1 MHSPNSLY
9 RERHELRNRFPPHP
23 HLDSDRRRFPA
34 AALGRHAMA
43 ADAVSRVP
51 DPRGR
56 IRGGSA
62 GARQRLPDRHRAH
75 GYRPARHERARGR
88 RSDEGAVARD
98 GGRDAHH
105 ARHAGPSSR
114 GRRRR
119 CRRVRPEA
127 RNGRAPRGNH
137 RAPAREPA
145 REDLV
150 MTLSSGT
157 DAPKSDRPA
166 FSRQLFLDGVHEA
179 RRANRS
185 LAILVV
191 DLDRFRRINDAFGR
205 DAGNRV
211 LREAAERIGRCVRG
225 ADLVSRL
232 GGDEF
237 AVLLESVE
245 SPGLADTIADGI
257 RSEINRPFLIEDR
270 EVYLSASVGIALAPR
285 DGGSA
290 EELLQRADIAMSHA
304 KKLRGDNRQAYSSG
318 SETRISAKLDM
329 EARLRRAL
337 ELGGLEVHYQPQ
349 TSLADDAIHSVEA
362 LLRWNDPEL
371 GWVSPAEFIPLA
383 EETGLI
389 HRIGAWVLETAT
401 AQAKAWQDAGL
412 RPIRMCIN
420 VSARQLNDRLVE
432 IASRALA
439 RTGLSPS
446 SVELEITESVKVTK
460 DAGTETALEALRVLG
475 VGIALDDF
483 GTGYATFDYLR
494 RLPVR
499 TLKLE
504 GSFVRGV
511 CENTDDA
518 AIIAASVS
526 LARNLGLRTV
536 AEGGETAEQC
546 ERVRKLG
553 CDDGQGYHLCR
564 PLPAAALKN
573 LLGSKPRAQ
582 AG

>member
-1 MHSPNSLY
+1 MCS
-9 RERHELRNRFPPHP
+9 
-23 HLDSDRRRFPA
+23 SD
-34 AALGRHAMA
+34 L
-43 ADAVSRVP
+43 
-51 DPRGR
+51 
-56 IRGGSA
+56 
-62 GARQRLPDRHRAH
+62 
-75 GYRPARHERARGR
+75 
-88 RSDEGAVARD
+88 
-98 GGRDAHH
+98 
-105 ARHAGPSSR
+105 
-114 GRRRR
+114 
-119 CRRVRPEA
+119 
-127 RNGRAPRGNH
+127 
-137 RAPAREPA
+137 
-145 REDLV
+145 
-150 MTLSSGT
+150 
-157 DAPKSDRPA
+157 
-166 FSRQLFLDGVHEA
+166 
-179 RRANRS
+179 
-185 LAILVV
+185 
-191 DLDRFRRINDAFGR
+191 
-205 DAGNRV
+205 
-211 LREAAERIGRCVRG
+211 
-225 ADLVSRL
+225 SRL

-237 AVLLESVE
+237 AVLLEGVE
-245 SPGLADTIADGI
+245 APAFVSATADGI
-257 RSEINRPFLIEDR
+257 RTELNRPFAIAGH
-270 EVYLSASVGIALAPR
+270 EVHVTASIGIALSPR
-285 DGGSA
+285 DGNTAG
-290 EELLQRADIAMSHA
+290 ELLQRADLAMSHA
-304 KKLRGDNRQAYSSG
+304 KKAGGDLHRFYSPG
-318 SETRISAKLDM
+318 SEARILHRLDM

-337 ELGGLEVHYQPQ
+337 KVGELELHYQPQ
-349 TSLADDAIHSVEA
+349 ASLADGTINSVEA
-362 LLRWNDPEL
+362 LLRWNNPEL

-389 HRIGAWVLETAT
+389 HPIGAWVLETAT

-536 AEGGETAEQC
+536 AEGVETAEQC

-573 LLGSKPRAQ
+573 LLGSKPRARARRPQ
-582 AG
+582 LSIAR

>member
-1 MHSPNSLY
+1 MMARAAN
-9 RERHELRNRFPPHP
+9 
-23 HLDSDRRRFPA
+23 PA
-34 AALGRHAMA
+34 GRSWTDAL
-43 ADAVSRVP
+43 S
-51 DPRGR
+51 
-56 IRGGSA
+56 
-62 GARQRLPDRHRAH
+62 
-75 GYRPARHERARGR
+75 
-88 RSDEGAVARD
+88 
-98 GGRDAHH
+98 
-105 ARHAGPSSR
+105 
-114 GRRRR
+114 
-119 CRRVRPEA
+119 CRR
-127 RNGRAPRGNH
+127 
-137 RAPAREPA
+137 
-145 REDLV
+145 
-150 MTLSSGT
+150 
-157 DAPKSDRPA
+157 
-166 FSRQLFLDGVHEA
+166 LFLDDVE
-179 RRANRS
+179 RTRS
-185 LAILVV
+185 LGRPLTILFI
-191 DLDRFRRINDAFGR
+191 DLDRFRPINEVFGH
-205 DAGNRV
+205 DSGNQV
-211 LREAAERIGRCVRG
+211 LREAAARISRCVRDG
-225 ADLVSRL
+225 DMVSRL
-232 GGDEF
+232 GSDEF
-237 AVLLESVE
+237 AVLLEGVE
-245 SPGLADTIADGI
+245 APAFVSATADGI
-257 RSEINRPFLIEDR
+257 RTELNRPFAIAGH
-270 EVYLSASVGIALAPR
+270 EVHVTASIGIALSPR
-285 DGGSA
+285 DGNTAG
-290 EELLQRADIAMSHA
+290 ELLQRADLAMSHA
-304 KKLRGDNRQAYSSG
+304 KKAGGDLHRFYSPG
-318 SETRISAKLDM
+318 SEARILHRLDM

-337 ELGGLEVHYQPQ
+337 KVGELELHYQPQ
-349 TSLADDAIHSVEA
+349 ASLADGTINSVEA
-362 LLRWNDPEL
+362 LLRWNNPEL

-389 HRIGAWVLETAT
+389 HPIGAWVLETAT

-536 AEGGETAEQC
+536 AEGVETAEQC

-573 LLGSKPRAQ
+573 LLGSKPRARARRPQ
-582 AG
+582 LSIAR